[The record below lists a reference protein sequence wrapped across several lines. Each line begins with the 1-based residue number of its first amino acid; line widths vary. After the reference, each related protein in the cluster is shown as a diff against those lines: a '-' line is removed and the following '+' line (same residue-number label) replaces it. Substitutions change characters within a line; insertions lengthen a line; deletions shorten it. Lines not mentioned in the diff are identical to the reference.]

1 MLDAM
6 RLKCSADRLGA
17 ELPFHIIY
25 GGGLTEPRLSQGFPT
40 KFGVIRIALGLVLHD
55 FNTLKPCKESELTL
69 LMSSLTACQKFEFAV
84 HCLAFLGSTLAY
96 EVLSCC
102 L

>member
-25 GGGLTEPRLSQGFPT
+25 GGGLTEPRFSEGFPT

-55 FNTLKPCKESELTL
+55 FI
-69 LMSSLTACQKFEFAV
+69 
-84 HCLAFLGSTLAY
+84 
-96 EVLSCC
+96 
-102 L
+102 